1 MKKLLC
7 AIVFMSS
14 LIVVTHANI
23 EIRGGVLISAAPDAA
38 VDMFGSGLSWGITV
52 RKEFLPMFKLGI
64 GFDSVFMLQSGIQ
77 QSDLTDVVINSY
89 VTLDSDKYDIDY
101 RMVPIFIEGMLDF
114 PVVYAVAGVGIYPT
128 WIDIDEIYID
138 EYGEEAKKEI
148 YSKANTRFGTFIG
161 GGLCYDVDGVIVRFG
176 VRYHVMKV
184 QKEIMNNN
192 VSAFSADI
200 ALEFNF

>member
-1 MKKLLC
+1 MKKFL
-7 AIVFMSS
+7 F
-14 LIVVTHANI
+14 VVILALSVAATTHANI
-23 EIRGGVLISAAPDAA
+23 EIRGGLLISAAPDAA

-64 GFDSVFMLQSGIQ
+64 GFDSIFMLQDVKKSE
-77 QSDLTDVVINSY
+77 LTDSVINSF
-89 VTLDSDKYDIDY
+89 VDLDSDKYDIDY

-128 WIDIDEIYID
+128 WIDIDEIYTD

-161 GGLCYDVDGVIVRFG
+161 GGLRYDVDGVIVRFG
-176 VRYHVMKV
+176 MRYHVLKV
-184 QKEIMNNN
+184 HKEIMNNN
-192 VSAFSADI
+192 ISAFSADI
-200 ALEFNF
+200 ALELTF